1 MGFLYGG
8 TIIVKYVLHEGPFV
22 FGLGDRGKQSDLVNK
37 LSSYMHPSII
47 SEGPKFAEG
56 II

>member
-1 MGFLYGG
+1 VGFLYGG